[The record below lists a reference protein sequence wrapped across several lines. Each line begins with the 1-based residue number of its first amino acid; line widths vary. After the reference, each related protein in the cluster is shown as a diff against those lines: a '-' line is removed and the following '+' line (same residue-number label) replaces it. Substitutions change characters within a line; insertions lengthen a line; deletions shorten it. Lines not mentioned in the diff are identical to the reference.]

1 MIKFTRKE
9 LWMNQAGSWNFELDE
24 FEMLEK
30 ALAVGFV
37 TPVEDEDDLYLVN
50 EEYEGIND

>member
-37 TPVEDEDDLYLVN
+37 KPVEDEDDLYLVN